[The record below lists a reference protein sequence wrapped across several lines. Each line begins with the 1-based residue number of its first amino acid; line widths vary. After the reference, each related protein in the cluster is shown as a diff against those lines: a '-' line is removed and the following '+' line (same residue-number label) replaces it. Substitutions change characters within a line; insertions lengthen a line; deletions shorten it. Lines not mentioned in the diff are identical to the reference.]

1 MCLYL
6 ESAWKSLLPCA
17 ESWNCWL
24 RSALSP
30 FLVGRPLDAAWSL
43 LLEFL
48 YPSFLTVLVSA
59 EEACRNPVVPRL
71 RSLREDSGQSNGVLL
86 TVEIRIKLVP
96 WLVFQSACYRIL
108 RMVTTKIMS
117 FAVGEKVI
125 IFLSNFFWQ
134 KLVFSWFFSTSFS
147 SYVCTS
153 TCLILILPGVL
164 QIIFCTGFS
173 LS

>member
-1 MCLYL
+1 MLF
-6 ESAWKSLLPCA
+6 SSSFSSQKRRGCA
-17 ESWNCWL
+17 AILWAISKLTTLGAQEYCMQHQL
-24 RSALSP
+24 KY
-30 FLVGRPLDAAWSL
+30 VKCPLFPL
-43 LLEFL
+43 
-48 YPSFLTVLVSA
+48 
-59 EEACRNPVVPRL
+59 CRNPVVPRL

-108 RMVTTKIMS
+108 RMVTAKIMS